1 MEGDGSPVG
10 TSHPT
15 RIVKSKAIVVTDH
28 QPAREAYIAKI
39 VIEKT
44 VLANWGFRLMVARSE
59 IHLFLQVEESDV

>member
-15 RIVKSKAIVVTDH
+15 RIAKSKAIVVTDH

-44 VLANWGFRLMVARSE
+44 ALANWGFRLMVARRK